1 MDQGIRVAEELTL
14 LLSSVVRE
22 SFRDSPTPDG
32 VDPIKIVVTRD
43 EERWVID
50 PSKFDMFTFR
60 DGDELAVI
68 PPEEA
73 AKLPTTWGDVIVPI
87 EAGNSIRVPPRQEF
101 CRFKGSSALFGTHAG
116 NGRSRLREGG

>member
-1 MDQGIRVAEELTL
+1 VAEELTL

-60 DGDELAVI
+60 DGDELVVI

-73 AKLPTTWGDVIVPI
+73 AKLPTTWGTSSSLLKLETRSGFLPGRRSFV
-87 EAGNSIRVPPRQEF
+87 SRVLQH
-101 CRFKGSSALFGTHAG
+101 SSELTQVMDDLVFEKVG
-116 NGRSRLREGG
+116 EK